1 MKVYMKKKHEIFV
14 ENNKERIE
22 EWIVIWNVIN
32 PGKTPMGARK
42 VRRYEKIDIQ
52 TLLEPRDDTPSKKI
66 ENIKISAMEA
76 MRKDY
81 KSDEEIFDELMK
93 TPEAVEIVMDPC

>member
-1 MKVYMKKKHEIFV
+1 MKVYMKKEHEIFV

-32 PGKTPMGARK
+32 PVKTPMGDRK
-42 VRRYEKIDIQ
+42 VRRYEQIDIQ

-66 ENIKISAMEA
+66 ENIKMLVMEA

-81 KSDEEIFDELMK
+81 RSDEDIFN
-93 TPEAVEIVMDPC
+93 